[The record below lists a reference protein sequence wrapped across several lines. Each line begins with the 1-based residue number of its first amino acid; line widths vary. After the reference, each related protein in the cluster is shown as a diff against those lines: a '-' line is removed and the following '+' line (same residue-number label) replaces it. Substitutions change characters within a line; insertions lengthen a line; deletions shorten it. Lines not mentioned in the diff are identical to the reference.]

1 MGKEFGGP
9 LGAAAMVA
17 GLPAVCVG
25 LYATC
30 SGGACAA
37 LAPPAVPFAL
47 PPAWVSL
54 AGAGVWLSWLLAV
67 LGLHL
72 GLPGRNVQGVRLAGG
87 GQLQYKMNALAVYG
101 VALGS
106 LFVLSFGLGAL
117 DIGWAADHFFEV
129 QTASI
134 AFSLLL
140 SLGLYLKSHAPGAVL
155 AEHGNTGNALEDFF
169 MGRELNPRIGRLDLK
184 EFCELYPG
192 LIGWA
197 GLNLAMAYRQ
207 YTQLGRVTNSMVL
220 VNVFQALYV
229 ADALWYEPA
238 ILSTMDI
245 TTDGFGFML
254 AFGDLTWVPF
264 TYTLQARYLVD
275 HPQDLSPGYL
285 AFVVALKVL
294 GYAIFRGANGDK
306 DKFRREPDHPRARR
320 LKYMNTERG
329 TKLIISGWWGLARH
343 INYTGDWLMGLA
355 WCLPCGI
362 THVVPYFYAIYFAC
376 LLIHR
381 DMRDNAAC
389 RLKYGRD
396 WDKYCAH
403 VPYRLVPYVY

>member
-9 LGAAAMVA
+9 LGAAALVV
-17 GLPAVCVG
+17 GLPGVCVG
-25 LYATC
+25 LYAVC
-30 SGGACAA
+30 SGGQCAA
-37 LAPPAVPFAL
+37 LAPLEVPLAVPSV
-47 PPAWVSL
+47 WGSL
-54 AGAGVWLSWLLAV
+54 SGAAAWLSWLAGILA
-67 LGLHL
+67 LHL
-72 GLPGRNVQGVRLAGG
+72 LLPGRVVKGVRLAGG
-87 GQLQYKMNALAVYG
+87 GQLEYRMNALAVYG
-101 VALGS
+101 VALGA
-106 LFVLSFGLGAL
+106 LFAVSFGTGAL
-117 DIGWAADHFFEV
+117 DIGWAADHFFEI

-134 AFSLLL
+134 AFSLFL
-140 SLGLYLKSHAPGAVL
+140 SAGLYLKSRATGALL

-169 MGRELNPRIGRLDLK
+169 MGRELNPRVGILDLK

-197 GLNLAMAYRQ
+197 GLNLSMAYRQ
-207 YTQLGRVTNSMVL
+207 YTMLGRVTNSMVL
-220 VNVFQALYV
+220 VNIFQALYV
-229 ADALWYEPA
+229 ADALWNEPS

-275 HPQDLSPGYL
+275 HPQDLSFSYL
-285 AFVVALKVL
+285 VFIVALKAL
-294 GYAIFRGANGDK
+294 GYATFRGANGDK
-306 DKFRREPDHPRARR
+306 DKFRRQPNHPRAKS
-320 LKYMNTERG
+320 LKYINTERG

-355 WCLPCGI
+355 WCLPCG
-362 THVVPYFYAIYFAC
+362 TAHVVPYFYAIYFAC

-381 DMRDNAAC
+381 DMRDNTAC

-403 VPYRLVPYVY
+403 VPYRLIPYIY